1 MRFPALAAS
10 LLAALLLAAPAPAQ
24 IGARVAMLPAQAAE
38 DPARALA
45 EIEALLAE
53 LRTRPGADPALLL
66 DLNRLAAQ
74 LLAGLGR
81 HAEAGRLLDDLA
93 RFAERQPQL
102 GADPLTI
109 RRAAAAA
116 HEAAGDLG
124 AAIRSEQAALQ
135 RLRDSA
141 APPEVIAAALERLA
155 DLAGRTGDTAAQ
167 AGYRDSARQAL
178 FPDVEKANKSWPGE
192 GGHAI
197 VPVHYATD
205 RARSGSA
212 DPEEFYGYA
221 RGPLDYGV
229 AHVSI
234 PDSHRPGAIERPSI
248 WRLEFSANPA
258 KHVMLRSV
266 TPMEGEA
273 FFAGLAEAA
282 AARPQPEIVVFIH
295 GYNVSFGAAA
305 RRAAQL
311 AHDMNYP
318 GLPVLYSWPSQGST
332 VGYLSDAAVVQLS
345 GRRLSRF
352 LDDLVARSGA
362 QAIHIVAHSMGNR
375 ALTEALELYALRH
388 GVQPGDAPHFGQ
400 VIFAAPDVD
409 AGLFAEI
416 LPVMRPVAQRMTLYA
431 SESDWALAA
440 SRNLHGNMPRAGQ
453 AGADTLA
460 VEGLDTVDMSLLGAD
475 MLAHGYFA
483 DDRSALA
490 DLVAVIWRNAG
501 PERRCGLV
509 PHATAR
515 AWLYQPAD
523 CPDADLLPVLSTLQ
537 ADGVEA
543 PEAAV
548 RTLDGMRLDP
558 SRLER
563 IRRIILRIL
572 AP

>member
-1 MRFPALAAS
+1 MRFPALAAFFT
-10 LLAALLLAAPAPAQ
+10 ALLLAAPAPAQ
-24 IGARVAMLPAQAAE
+24 IDARVAALPALAAGN
-38 DPARALA
+38 PAEALA

-53 LRTRPGADPALLL
+53 LRTDPGADPVLLL
-66 DLNRLAAQ
+66 DLNRMAAQ
-74 LLAGLGR
+74 LLAAQGR
-81 HAEAGRLLDDLA
+81 HAEAGRLLDELA
-93 RFAERQPQL
+93 RFAERQPRL

-116 HEAAGDLG
+116 HEAAGDMA

-155 DLAGRTGDTAAQ
+155 DLAGRMGDTAAQ
-167 AGYRDSARQAL
+167 AGYRDSAQRAL
-178 FPDVEKANKSWPGE
+178 LPEPATRAVPGE
-192 GGHAI
+192 GHVI

-212 DPEEFYGYA
+212 DPEAFYGYA

-234 PDSHRPGAIERPSI
+234 PDSHRPGAIERPSV
-248 WRLEFSANPA
+248 WRLEFSADPA

-282 AARPQPEIVVFIH
+282 AARPRPEIVVFIH
-295 GYNVSFGAAA
+295 GYNVGFGAAA

-332 VGYLSDAAVVQLS
+332 VGYLPDAAVVQLS

-388 GVQPGDAPHFGQ
+388 GVRPGDAPHFGQ

-431 SESDWALAA
+431 SENDWALAA
-440 SRNLHGNMPRAGQ
+440 SRNLHGDMPRAGQ

-490 DLVAVIWRNAG
+490 DLVAVIWRNAS